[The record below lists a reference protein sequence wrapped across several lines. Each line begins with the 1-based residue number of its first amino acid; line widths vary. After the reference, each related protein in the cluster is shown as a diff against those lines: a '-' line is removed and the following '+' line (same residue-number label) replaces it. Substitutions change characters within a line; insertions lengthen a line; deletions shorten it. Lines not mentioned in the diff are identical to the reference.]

1 MSRQNAIYTT
11 NARQVYMDLETNYEH
26 SPSEE
31 PIINTLRRLGGITPS
46 LFFGYYRP
54 DHTFLNRTNGNIY
67 QPEEAKSGEEHR
79 IKIRDALWCQLQA
92 IEPSR
97 IKTWPKQ
104 QSIQFWMLQYIL
116 VYSGH
121 GEMQAMISTML
132 NIGAAKVYNAI
143 KVLMTSRVTE
153 RFPQFSENYS
163 QHQNVILV
171 KRVIEMHTAQVDR
184 ARKSPSDTL
193 SQEDELHL
201 LFIEGVRQLLLV
213 LRAIIYSESDPDHM
227 ARLELK
233 RLNQL
238 QRPTNL
244 TDAQFWS
251 EVVKR
256 GRNWRTL
263 LGPSILS
270 VVGAELRDFL
280 PNVATLLT
288 DRHTLESLIN
298 LANHWITGLAANY
311 GYHNVFDLIGQDM
324 KLSTRTA
331 IYPPDLSRR
340 VNHRLLLLDTCSK
353 KQTACVKYSILGN
366 ICAQLGNPPMVLNS
380 CGFS

>member
-1 MSRQNAIYTT
+1 MTSPTMEEFR
-11 NARQVYMDLETNYEH
+11 ETAVH
-26 SPSEE
+26 SV
-31 PIINTLRRLGGITPS
+31 
-46 LFFGYYRP
+46 
-54 DHTFLNRTNGNIY
+54 
-67 QPEEAKSGEEHR
+67 
-79 IKIRDALWCQLQA
+79 KIRNALWCQLQA
-92 IEPSR
+92 VEPTR

-132 NIGAAKVYNAI
+132 TMGAAKVYNAI

-171 KRVIEMHTAQVDR
+171 ERVIEMHTVLVDQ
-184 ARKSPSDTL
+184 ARTS
-193 SQEDELHL
+193 SQATVNQEKHLHA
-201 LFIEGVRQLLLV
+201 LFIEGIRQLLLV

-238 QRPTNL
+238 QRPAGI
-244 TDAQFWS
+244 TDAQFWT

-256 GRNWRTL
+256 GRNWSKL
-263 LGPSILS
+263 LGPGILS
-270 VVGAELRDFL
+270 IVGTELRDFL

-288 DRHTLESLIN
+288 DRHTLELLIN

-311 GYHNVFDLIGQDM
+311 GYNNVFDLIGHDM

-331 IYPPDLSRR
+331 IYPVDLAGKAPPPITGHMFEKADCLRKIFDIGEYLRTVGKPTNGAELVWFSFWIILRSA
-340 VNHRLLLLDTCSK
+340 LE
-353 KQTACVKYSILGN
+353 KQV
-366 ICAQLGNPPMVLNS
+366 
-380 CGFS
+380 